1 MQNGLHHGAGLGPQQ
16 ELGGRG
22 LMGGAATCSEG
33 FVLQK
38 RPLMYVCSDVKSIF
52 EWYQPR
58 IKDSYAITRFYGQF
72 SLDKPLTLK
81 VGASVSTFLGN
92 CGWMANRLLK

>member
-33 FVLQK
+33 FVLKGGWGGCCTGNRKKLSRSQAQ
-38 RPLMYVCSDVKSIF
+38 L
-52 EWYQPR
+52 
-58 IKDSYAITRFYGQF
+58 GQATC
-72 SLDKPLTLK
+72 L
-81 VGASVSTFLGN
+81 AVS
-92 CGWMANRLLK
+92 